1 MNSSK
6 SLVFT
11 NNNCIGCNRCI
22 SVCSSNG
29 ACMSVEENGIHRIKV
44 DPDRCVVC
52 GACLDVC
59 EHHAREYRDDT
70 EAFFAD
76 LAAGKAIS
84 VLVAPA
90 FKANY
95 PDKYEKIL
103 GYIKKCGAR
112 RFVNVAFGADITTWG
127 YLNYIKKYDFKGG
140 ISQPCPA
147 VVGYIERHIPE
158 LIGNLIPVQSP
169 LMCSAIYARKNMGIT
184 DSLAFISPCIAK
196 KMEISNP
203 VNKNLVSYNV
213 TFKHLIEYIDKH
225 PMEAKPCTYEL
236 ESGLGSAYPMP
247 GGLKENIRWF
257 LGESAFVR
265 QMDGEK
271 RMYRYLEQNREIF
284 TKGLAPF
291 VLVDAL
297 NCSNGCIYGTG
308 CESAKSEN
316 DTVLFN
322 EMDIKE
328 SSKTDKNGVWSAALS
343 PDERLKLLNKQF
355 ENLDLNDYLRTYTDL
370 SASCNYNEPS
380 DEERDEIFKSM
391 GKFTD
396 TDRKINCSCCGYD
409 SCTQMVDAIHNG
421 FNCRENC
428 VNYLRYEVIERAR
441 QAAAIEAVS
450 EAKSVFL
457 ANVSHEI
464 RTPLNGVLGMNSI
477 ILNESHEYSTIKCA
491 RDIEKAGRSL
501 LAIINDI
508 LDLSKIEAG
517 KLEVNTA
524 QYSFIALI
532 RDCYTINSHIASEKG
547 LQFNVVFEKP
557 LPCKLFGDETR
568 VRQIL
573 MNLLSNA
580 IKYTEK
586 GTVSLDITWEK
597 RDGDDVSIKMAV
609 SDTGQ
614 GIRPENLADLFE
626 SFKRIDV
633 KKNRSIQGTGLGLPI
648 AKQLAHMM
656 GGDITVSS
664 EFGRGSTFT
673 VEVIQQMRDTAT
685 ATGMDDDGA
694 ELENMKSTA
703 FVAPDARVLVVDDT
717 PINLQVIKGLL
728 SSTQMQLDLAESGKK
743 ALELANRNKYD
754 LILMDHMMPEMDG
767 VETLK
772 AIRENKDGL
781 NASTPAIVQT
791 ANAMRGASDEY
802 LALGFNDYVS
812 KPIMA
817 PLLIEKIKKWCHGD
831 AHL

>member
-1 MNSSK
+1 
-6 SLVFT
+6 
-11 NNNCIGCNRCI
+11 
-22 SVCSSNG
+22 
-29 ACMSVEENGIHRIKV
+29 MSVEENGLHRIKV

-70 EAFFAD
+70 EAFFDD

-95 PDKYEKIL
+95 PDTYETLL
-103 GYIKKCGAR
+103 GYIKKCGAN
-112 RFVNVAFGADITTWG
+112 RFINVAFGADITTWG

-158 LIGNLIPVQSP
+158 LIGNIIPVQSP
-169 LMCSAIYARKNMGIT
+169 LMCSAIYAKKYMGIT

-225 PMEAKPCTYEL
+225 PMEAEPCTDEP
-236 ESGLGSAYPMP
+236 EFGLGSAYPMP

-257 LGESAFVR
+257 LGESAFIR

-284 TKGLAPF
+284 TGGLAPF

-316 DTVLFN
+316 DIVLFN

-328 SSKTDKNGVWSAALS
+328 RTKTEKNSGAWSAALS
-343 PDERLKLLNKQF
+343 PAERLEFLNKQF

-370 SASCNYNEPS
+370 SGTCNYSEPS
-380 DEERDEIFKSM
+380 DEERDQIFKSM

-409 SCTQMVDAIHNG
+409 SCTEMVDAIHNG

-508 LDLSKIEAG
+508 LDLSKIESG
-517 KLEVNTA
+517 KIEVNTA
-524 QYSFIALI
+524 EYSFISVL
-532 RDCYTINSHIASEKG
+532 RDCYTISLPVASKKG
-547 LQFNVVFEKP
+547 LQLNVVFEKP
-557 LPCKLFGDETR
+557 LPCTLFGDETR

-573 MNLLSNA
+573 TNLISNA
-580 IKYTEK
+580 IKYTEN
-586 GTVSLDITWEK
+586 GTVSLDVSWEK
-597 RDGDDVSIKMAV
+597 RDGDDILLTMAV

-614 GIRPENLADLFE
+614 GIRPEDLPDIFE

-648 AKQLAHMM
+648 AKQLARMM
-656 GGDITVSS
+656 GGDITAVS
-664 EFGRGSTFT
+664 EFGHGSTFT
-673 VEVIQQMRDTAT
+673 VKIIQQMKDTAT
-685 ATGMDDDGA
+685 ATGMDDESA
-694 ELENMKSTA
+694 ELENMKA
-703 FVAPDARVLVVDDT
+703 APFVAPNAHVLVVDDT

-728 SSTQMQLDLAESGKK
+728 SSTHMQLDLAESGKK
-743 ALELANRNKYD
+743 ALELTNENKYD

-772 AIRENKDGL
+772 AIRENNKGL
-781 NASTPAIVQT
+781 NVDTPVIVQT

-802 LALGFNDYVS
+802 LACGFNDYIS
-812 KPIMA
+812 KPIM
-817 PLLIEKIKKWCHGD
+817 PSILIEKIKKWCAGE
-831 AHL
+831 